1 MDRVLLR
8 GPHNKIPSPL
18 NRKSHRGK
26 HFLIPGTHEMLAL
39 LVCIAA
45 LFVSG
50 CMIGPDY
57 KRPSVEVPQTF
68 LYEPKEAG
76 ETANTTW
83 WNQFND
89 PVLDR
94 LITEALA
101 HNKNV
106 KIAATNVARAAGI
119 LMSTRSALFPQIST
133 NAAASRQYSS
143 KNTVAL
149 DPNPFNNF
157 QILGGASWEIDLWGR
172 IRRLKEA
179 AQANVLAGNEARRG
193 VILSLVA
200 EVASSYIQ
208 LRALDE
214 QLLIAKST
222 LKTYDESVKLFELQF
237 KYGQVSQMVLEQ
249 ARSQYETAA
258 TTIPQ
263 IENQVVQTENALSLL
278 LGRNPSPIPRGRT
291 VLELAMPV
299 IPAGLPSQLLE
310 RRPDILQAE
319 QTLIAANAQ
328 IGAAKALYFPTISLT
343 AAAGMASRELADLFR
358 GPSSTWN
365 YAGSIIGPIFTA
377 GNIKGQV
384 NQAEAVQK
392 AALLAYEQ
400 AIQNAFA
407 DMEGALVSCRKLK
420 EQLTAEQ
427 KRVAAYKEYGRLA
440 WLQYNGGYTPY
451 LTVLD
456 SQQQL
461 FPAELSAAQTRAAVF
476 ISLANI
482 YKAMGGGWV
491 TEADRMTGGKAKD

>member
-1 MDRVLLR
+1 
-8 GPHNKIPSPL
+8 
-18 NRKSHRGK
+18 
-26 HFLIPGTHEMLAL
+26 ML
-39 LVCIAA
+39 
-45 LFVSG
+45 
-50 CMIGPDY
+50 GPDY

-68 LYEPKEAG
+68 LYEPEETG

-83 WNQFND
+83 WNQFDD

-94 LITEALA
+94 LIAEALA

-106 KIAATNVARAAGI
+106 KIAAANVENAAGI
-119 LMSTRSALFPQIST
+119 LMSTRSALFPQISYS
-133 NAAASRQYSS
+133 AAAARQYSS
-143 KNTVAL
+143 KNTASPAL
-149 DPNPFNNF
+149 NPNPFNNF

-179 AQANVLAGNEARRG
+179 AQANVLAGYEARRG

-200 EVASSYIQ
+200 EVAASYIQ

-214 QLLIAKST
+214 QLVISRNT

-237 KYGQVSQMVLEQ
+237 KYGQISQMVVEQ

-258 TTIPQ
+258 STIPQ
-263 IENQVVQTENALSLL
+263 IENQIVQTENALSIL
-278 LGRNPSPIPRGRT
+278 LGRNPGPIPRGRT

-343 AAAGMASRELADLFR
+343 AAAGMASEELADLFL
-358 GPSSTWN
+358 GPSNTWN

-377 GNIKGQV
+377 GNIRGQV
-384 NQAEAVQK
+384 NQAEAAQK
-392 AALLAYEQ
+392 AALLTYEQ

-407 DMEGALVSCRKLK
+407 DMENALIACRKLK

-427 KRVAAYKEYGRLA
+427 RRVAAYKEYARLA

-456 SQQQL
+456 AQQQL
-461 FPAELSAAQTRAAVF
+461 FPAELSEAQTRAAVF

-491 TEADRMTGGKAKD
+491 MEADRMTGWEAKD